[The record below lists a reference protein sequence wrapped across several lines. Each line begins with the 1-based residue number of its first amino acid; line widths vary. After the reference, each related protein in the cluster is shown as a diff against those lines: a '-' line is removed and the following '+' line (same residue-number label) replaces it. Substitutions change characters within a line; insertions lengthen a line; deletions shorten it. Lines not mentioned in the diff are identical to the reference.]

1 MLQPRSLGPGV
12 TVFDDVDVE
21 RDDML
26 DEIIG
31 LKGDDLGISQ
41 LIGADRVGMGVWIK
55 LVSRRCLVSVTTM
68 FPSGTAS
75 NTTDPSL
82 FVVPVALQPDV
93 EVDVTRNSAPS
104 SDAPT
109 CAFPPVAESFLAMM
123 SVRSPPCRRGGPS
136 PRNHR
141 WRIRCAAC

>member
-55 LVSRRCLVSVTTM
+55 LVSRRCLGLGDDDVSERHR
-68 FPSGTAS
+68 
-75 NTTDPSL
+75 
-82 FVVPVALQPDV
+82 V
-93 EVDVTRNSAPS
+93 EHD
-104 SDAPT
+104 
-109 CAFPPVAESFLAMM
+109 
-123 SVRSPPCRRGGPS
+123 
-136 PRNHR
+136 
-141 WRIRCAAC
+141 